1 MPISGTIL
9 CEKAKQFNEQ
19 LHAQEATA
27 PSFTASSGWLWH
39 FCNQHGICGLRL
51 QGEKLSADTEAPEP
65 FKKELQ
71 DVIEREWLTLEQ
83 IYNCDEMGL
92 YYKMLPTKALAT
104 KAERNASG
112 MKKQKK

>member
-9 CEKAKQFNEQ
+9 YEKAKQFNEQ

-51 QGEKLSADTEAPEP
+51 QCEKLSGDTEVPEP

-71 DVIEREWLTLEQ
+71 DVMSVKASHLSKFTIAMKRGYTIKCFLQKPSLPKLK
-83 IYNCDEMGL
+83 EMH
-92 YYKMLPTKALAT
+92 
-104 KAERNASG
+104 
-112 MKKQKK
+112 QV